1 MKKIYIEPVT
11 TTVKLKVETLLNTPS
26 QTDLKNVTT
35 EETLDTKKPGVEGDG
50 DGTDI
55 DARSFTL
62 WEDWE

>member
-26 QTDLKNVTT
+26 QTNLQNVTT
-35 EETLDTKKPGVEGDG
+35 EESLNTEKPGVEGEG

-55 DARSFTL
+55 GARAFTL

>member
-26 QTDLKNVTT
+26 QTDLQNVTT
-35 EETLDTKKPGVEGDG
+35 EETLGTEKPGVEVDG

-55 DARSFTL
+55 GARSFTF